1 MKILLWIILILSA
14 FYVCGM
20 IFCLCYTAME
30 ASKAEKEILEKKEKE
45 RERDEDWSD

>member
-14 FYVCGM
+14 IYVCGM

-30 ASKAEKEILEKKEKE
+30 ASKAEKGILEKKERE
-45 RERDEDWSD
+45 REKEP